1 MRVSGDA
8 DGNTGARA
16 SAGGARSEATRA
28 KGSGEPS
35 AVGGAS
41 AGGAR
46 SEATRAFGSGEPSEV
61 GKTRTGIWLLASIAF
76 AAACSAE
83 APLPP
88 RPARPNLLLVTI
100 DTLRAD
106 HLGCYG
112 YARETSPRLDE
123 LARGSVLFE
132 NAIAQSAV
140 TPVSHAS
147 ILTGLNP
154 YRHGLRSLHGGR
166 NFSLPDDR
174 VTLAEILLE
183 NGYAT
188 AGFVSAFPASRHFG
202 LRQGFQHWD
211 EAFGSETQT
220 GTITDAGF
228 VETRLAQRSA
238 GETSERALDW
248 LQAQGS
254 GPFFAWVHYFD
265 VHDTELPTPGLY
277 ATLFPPA
284 SDSDEDELISLY
296 DGELAYVDTQVG
308 RLLQFLDA
316 NGLRKETVV
325 AVLAD
330 HGQGLGDHGWWGHS
344 VLFQEQV
351 RVPFLLSVP
360 FEPWRGRV
368 DALVRTIDLVPTL
381 VDALGAACP
390 VAGCD
395 FDGESLRAVLEGG
408 PEGERIAYSES
419 INDLAA
425 YENSPNRDDS
435 LYALN
440 DGRYKLIA
448 FYRGATPGPSL
459 LFDLKRDP
467 AELRNLAEHRAEEG
481 ARLRG
486 LLAERDAP
494 VEDTSTVPLDLETR
508 RRLRA
513 LGYVQ

>member
-8 DGNTGARA
+8 DVTPQAPSQGVGACGAA
-16 SAGGARSEATRA
+16 SLRLGHSFLPLPLLLVLVVGCTP
-28 KGSGEPS
+28 EP
-35 AVGGAS
+35 
-41 AGGAR
+41 
-46 SEATRAFGSGEPSEV
+46 
-61 GKTRTGIWLLASIAF
+61 
-76 AAACSAE
+76 
-83 APLPP
+83 PLPP
-88 RPARPNLLLVTI
+88 RPAHPSLLLITI

-112 YARETSPRLDE
+112 YERETSPRLDE

-166 NFSLPDDR
+166 NFALPDDR
-174 VTLAEILLE
+174 ATLAEILLE

-188 AGFVSAFPASRHFG
+188 GGFVSAFPASRHFG
-202 LRQGFQHWD
+202 LHQGFQHWD
-211 EAFGSETQT
+211 EAFGSEERA

-228 VETRLAQRSA
+228 VETRLAQRRA
-238 GETSERALDW
+238 GETTERALDW
-248 LQAQGS
+248 LESQGR

-316 NGLRKETVV
+316 QGLGEETVV

-351 RVPFLLSVP
+351 RVPFVLSVP

-381 VDALGAACP
+381 VDALGAECP
-390 VAGCD
+390 EPGCD
-395 FDGESLRAVLEGG
+395 FDGVSLRSILEGG
-408 PEGERIAYSES
+408 PDEARIAYSES

-448 FYRGATPGPSL
+448 FYRGTTPGPSM

-467 AELRNLAEHRAEEG
+467 AELRNLAEDRAGEG
-481 ARLRG
+481 ARLRS
-486 LLAERDAP
+486 LLDERDAL
-494 VEDTSTVPLDLETR
+494 VEDTSTVPLDPEAH
-508 RRLRA
+508 RRLKA